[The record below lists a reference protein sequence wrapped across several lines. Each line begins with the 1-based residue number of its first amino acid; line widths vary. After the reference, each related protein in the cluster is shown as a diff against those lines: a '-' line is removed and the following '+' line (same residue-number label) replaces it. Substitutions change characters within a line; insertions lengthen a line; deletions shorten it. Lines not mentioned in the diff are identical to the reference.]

1 MLKRFL
7 FGSLFGMAV
16 LALLVFISGGSP
28 ILFWDFASVML
39 VIFLPF
45 ASGFISHGPKA
56 MAASFKLAFGNDGP
70 AAGIVELKKA
80 KACIQ
85 ALGRYVSTTAV
96 LGVFLGIIII
106 LRDVSDLNRV
116 GRNMAVCLISV
127 MYTAILHIF
136 FTQPLAARLEDRII
150 ARENA

>member
-16 LALLVFISGGSP
+16 LALTVLVSGGLP
-28 ILFWDFASVML
+28 NLYWDIPTVML

-45 ASGFISHGPKA
+45 ASGFISHGPRA
-56 MAASFKLAFGNDGP
+56 MGASIKLAFGNDGP
-70 AAGIVELKKA
+70 AAGVVELKKA

-96 LGVFLGIIII
+96 LGVFLGIIAI

-127 MYTAILHIF
+127 MYTSIVHLF